1 MTTYT
6 APLLL
11 PHEYVQP
18 GWLVEVHRDQ
28 TGPLYAAVVNVTEC
42 EDPDHP
48 GTCGTVIE
56 YPATEV
62 HYSALAEL
70 TVRIPCEPDPATT
83 PAGPAPG
90 DTVWIS
96 TGRRGIPMHHVT
108 QACVPTTRCGR
119 PTHSGRYLVAAAVVE
134 RYAATT
140 CPRCWP
146 GATS

>member
-1 MTTYT
+1 MTAYT

-18 GWLVEVHRDQ
+18 GWLVEVHRDD

-42 EDPDHP
+42 EEPDHP

-70 TVRIPCEPDPATT
+70 TVRIPCEPEPTTT
-83 PAGPAPG
+83 PAGPV
-90 DTVWIS
+90 DDEQVWIS
-96 TGRRGIPMHHVT
+96 VPRSRIDMHKPTGAASPTACGRFTGRGFFM
-108 QACVPTTRCGR
+108 
-119 PTHSGRYLVAAAVVE
+119 AAVVARE
-134 RYAATT
+134 NHDSQP
-140 CPRCWP
+140 CKRCWP
-146 GATS
+146 VTT